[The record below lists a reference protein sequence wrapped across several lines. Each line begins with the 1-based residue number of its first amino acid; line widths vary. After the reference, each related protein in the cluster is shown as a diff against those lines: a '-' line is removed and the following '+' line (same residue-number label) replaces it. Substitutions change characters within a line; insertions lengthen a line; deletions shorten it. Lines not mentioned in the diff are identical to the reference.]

1 MLTRW
6 DPFREMVSMR
16 RAVDRLMENS
26 LGEEWDQ
33 QSREW
38 SLALDVVENEDSY
51 LIRATVPGVKPE
63 DLEITFNKGML
74 TIRGELKDES
84 EKTQGQYHLRERRY
98 GAFSRS
104 VTLPANVKADDIQAD
119 YLDGILTLTL
129 PKAEEAKPKR
139 IQIGA
144 RSHDGQPAIE
154 GKSRNN

>member
-33 QSREW
+33 QAREW
-38 SLALDVVENEDSY
+38 SLALDVIENEDSY
-51 LIRATVPGVKPE
+51 LIKATVPGVKPE

-74 TIRGELKDES
+74 TIRGELKDEA
-84 EKTQGQYHLRERRY
+84 EQTQGQYHLRERRY

-104 VTLPANVKADDIQAD
+104 VTMPANVKADDIQAD
-119 YLDGILTLTL
+119 YQGGILTLSL

-139 IQIGA
+139 IQVG
-144 RSHDGQPAIE
+144 SHGQKAIE
-154 GKSRNN
+154 GQSRNN